1 MDELTSLEQLEKRVE
16 WLDNERRN
24 DKTALASLQNRLT
37 GLETENIALRKQLK
51 EMEMEISGLQNQFSS
66 LDKYDNRIERLNI
79 DLTKQ
84 VRDVNERAEMNLNEA
99 VKRVKLEIE
108 ANRRSL
114 SEVVQLSEQLESVRN
129 EQKSAKLED
138 SRLARLIEELKQK
151 VLEVSRF
158 DEEYRRSQHLLEEN
172 YRQENKRLT
181 DMQGELAALRK
192 RVEETRSRFDYEYR
206 RSQHLLEENYRQE
219 NKRLT
224 DMQGEL
230 AALRKR
236 VEETRSRFDVFS
248 DSFRS
253 LDTRITELLTYEKD
267 RRDAQ
272 AIFIEKVNSSL
283 VDKEKSFRIWE
294 NRFGEIDRINL
305 ALSSQFEA
313 LETSK
318 KAVDKSIAGA
328 EEVIERF
335 ERRINEITEIQ
346 RLNDERFR
354 QEWNSFKGDDLKR
367 WTNYLLGQEEQMRVL
382 SQRLGSAQ
390 EELEALKDSSQK
402 SRDDFDKLTRET
414 YRYVQAILGAHQ
426 ESIQNLAPL
435 AEKKAQ

>member
-129 EQKSAKLED
+129 DQKSAKLED

-158 DEEYRRSQHLLEEN
+158 DE
-172 YRQENKRLT
+172 
-181 DMQGELAALRK
+181 
-192 RVEETRSRFDYEYR
+192 EYR

-294 NRFGEIDRINL
+294 NRFEEIDRINL

-313 LETSK
+313 LEASK
-318 KAVDKSIAGA
+318 KAVDKSITGA

-335 ERRINEITEIQ
+335 ERRINEISEIQ